1 MSKYNNK
8 IINASVIALFAIFLW
23 AECAQA
29 VCPVC
34 TVAVGA
40 GVGLSRYLGIDDT
53 IAGLWI
59 GGLVVSMI
67 MWTLNWL
74 QKKNYIFK
82 GKEILVSF
90 IYYGLIIVPL
100 FHMEIMGHPFNTMW
114 GMDKLLLGII
124 IGSIFFFLGGVWY
137 FYLKKKNSGHAYFPF
152 QKVVMPIAPLIV
164 LSIFFYFLTK

>member
-1 MSKYNNK
+1 MKTYNTK
-8 IINASVIALFAIFLW
+8 IAFILFFVMITFLSW
-23 AECAQA
+23 AGNVLA

-152 QKVVMPIAPLIV
+152 QKVVMPIAPLII